1 MGSRLASIRPANPPG
16 AGLAKDKLPPDLQ
29 AGLATL
35 AYLEDIRDVGEPRL
49 LPSGLLWTVPITL
62 AHPDG
67 TPEVPA
73 TTKWELLVEPSYPA
87 GAVSLCPARAGGLDQ
102 SFPHQMANDLQK
114 GQSFRSGNVCLTQEG
129 AALDLLGGSQEPHT
143 PYLRLHWHVERLS
156 EWLHRA
162 RAGTLLNPGDYF
174 EHPDPRASKVLVL
187 AYHEQ
192 PDQLDFWQARTGQ
205 HGRVDAHG
213 LRAKQMTLYPV
224 RFRQG
229 TNTIRTFPW
238 GTQIQNSDIK
248 IEGLWLMLPALP
260 VLAPWGYPRTWG
272 ELRAAVQTQGIDLD
286 QVLQHYAEDLRD
298 DEPHFL
304 LLGYPLPDLV
314 GGPAVRVHWQGILLP
329 QLTQKRTANGFRPSP
344 EGRWRFDRQKV
355 LADHQ
360 RLTVYESAN
369 HHPTELGSRGLRP
382 ASQQHLRVVVIGA
395 GALGAPL
402 AEHLART
409 GIHAITV
416 LDDDVIKHGNLVRHP
431 ATLAE
436 VGYKKAEA
444 LATRLNLI
452 SPHIS
457 AVGHATA
464 FPAQNHG
471 QVLDDAD
478 VIVDTTGSDRV
489 IRQLASRRFRRR
501 PVIVSVSLGWRA
513 KALYAYA
520 ERTTRFNAPA
530 FFEAVLPHIDLDR
543 PKDHLQHTPREG
555 IGCWHP
561 VFPATYTDVHLMASC
576 AATFLEEILA
586 MDQPGGFRVYEQWH
600 DGGQWAGVRRRA

>member
-1 MGSRLASIRPANPPG
+1 VDLRPALIRHANPLG
-16 AGLAKDKLPPDLQ
+16 AGLAKVTIPPDLQ
-29 AGLATL
+29 AGLTTL
-35 AYLEDIRDVGEPRL
+35 AYLEEVRDVGEPRL
-49 LPSGLLWTVPITL
+49 LPSGLLWTIPMTI
-62 AHPDG
+62 AHADG

-73 TTKWELLVEPSYPA
+73 VTKWEILVEPSYPI
-87 GAVSLCPARAGGLDQ
+87 GAVSLYPARAGGLDQ

-114 GQSFRSGNVCLTQEG
+114 GQSFRSGNVCLTHEG
-129 AALDLLGGSQEPHT
+129 AALELLGGSQEPHT
-143 PYLRLHWHVERLS
+143 AYHRLHWHVERLS

-162 RAGTLLNPGDYF
+162 RAGTLLSPDDYF
-174 EHPDPRASKVLVL
+174 EHPDPRASKALVL
-187 AYHEQ
+187 AYHER
-192 PDQLDFWQARTGQ
+192 PYHLDFWRARSGQ
-205 HGRVDAHG
+205 HGPVDAHG

-224 RFRQG
+224 RFQQG
-229 TNTIRTFPW
+229 IDTIYTHPW
-238 GTQIQNSDIK
+238 GSQIQNSDIK
-248 IEGLWLMLPALP
+248 IKGLWLMLPALP

-272 ELRAAVQTQGIDLD
+272 ELRSAVQAQGVDLD
-286 QVLQHYAEDLRD
+286 QMLQHHAEDLRD
-298 DEPHFL
+298 DQPHFL
-304 LLGYPLPDLV
+304 LLGYPIPDLV

-329 QLTQKRTANGFRPSP
+329 RLTKTRTANGFRPSP

-360 RLTVYESAN
+360 LLTIYESAN
-369 HHPTELGSRGLRP
+369 HHPAELGSRGLRP
-382 ASQQHLRVVVIGA
+382 TAQQGLRVVLIGA

-436 VGYKKAEA
+436 VGHKKAEA
-444 LATRLNLI
+444 LANRLNLI

-457 AVGHATA
+457 AVGHVAA
-464 FPAQNHG
+464 FPAHDHQ
-471 QVLDDAD
+471 QALDDAD
-478 VIVDTTGSDRV
+478 VIVDTTGSDLV
-489 IRQLASRRFRRR
+489 IRQLASCRFRRR

-520 ERTTRFNAPA
+520 EQTTRFNAPT
-530 FFEAVLPHIDLDR
+530 FFEAVLPHIGLDR
-543 PKDHLQHTPREG
+543 PEDHLQHTPREG

-561 VFPATYTDVHLMASC
+561 VFPATYTDVQLMVSC
-576 AATFLEEILA
+576 AAAFLEEILA

-600 DGGQWAGVRRRA
+600 DHGQWAGVRRRV